1 MKEKK
6 FVIMTDAGGDYT
18 SDVREKYDLE
28 VQPKS
33 TIVWPDG
40 SERVADIDWK
50 EIDPEAY
57 YKLMSNKNNNF
68 QSSIPSPG
76 TIRERLEE
84 YAKKGQNV
92 IVLTISSFMSGG
104 FSAFSVAGRELEN
117 EYPGFKV
124 AVVDTLRYGPAI
136 TLLAVEASRYRK
148 AGNDFEDTVAYLQ
161 EIRLHVHQM
170 GTLDDLF
177 FLARKGR
184 ISKGKAF
191 MGNMVGIKPMAD
203 FNNDTGLSEVIG
215 KTRGYQKFY
224 KILPEYVSKT
234 IGTAKDK
241 VFVVA
246 YSARKPQAE
255 EIYKIIKEK
264 FNPEHLI
271 LNPLGQTT
279 GANVGPG
286 LAAVFY
292 IGDAKVSPNCM
303 LERDLLAELLLKK

>member
-40 SERVADIDWK
+40 TERVADIDWK

-124 AVVDTLRYGPAI
+124 AVIDTHI
-136 TLLAVEASRYRK
+136 
-148 AGNDFEDTVAYLQ
+148 
-161 EIRLHVHQM
+161 
-170 GTLDDLF
+170 
-177 FLARKGR
+177 
-184 ISKGKAF
+184 IS
-191 MGNMVGIKPMAD
+191 
-203 FNNDTGLSEVIG
+203 S
-215 KTRGYQKFY
+215 
-224 KILPEYVSKT
+224 
-234 IGTAKDK
+234 
-241 VFVVA
+241 
-246 YSARKPQAE
+246 
-255 EIYKIIKEK
+255 
-264 FNPEHLI
+264 
-271 LNPLGQTT
+271 
-279 GANVGPG
+279 
-286 LAAVFY
+286 
-292 IGDAKVSPNCM
+292 
-303 LERDLLAELLLKK
+303 